1 MTETGEIR
9 TEFKKKSIRSYV
21 IRGGRMTHGQ
31 KKAFEDYWS
40 QYGVSLF
47 DGPLDIP
54 AAFGREA
61 PLVLEIGF
69 GMGGSLLEMATAEPN
84 KDFIGIEVHPPG
96 VGCLINN
103 AGKQGLSN
111 LKVYMADAIDVLED
125 CVTYGSIDRLQLY
138 FPDPWHKKRHN
149 KRRIVQPAF
158 LDKLLPRLK
167 MGGLIH
173 MATDWE
179 PYAEHMMEVLSAD
192 DRIINTAGEGQYS
205 ARPAYRPVTKFEQRG
220 ERLGHGVWDLIFSK
234 R

>member
-1 MTETGEIR
+1 MTEAGEIR

-47 DGPLDIP
+47 DGSLDIP

-69 GMGGSLLEMATAEPN
+69 GMGGSLLEMATVEPE

-167 MGGLIH
+167 VGGLIH